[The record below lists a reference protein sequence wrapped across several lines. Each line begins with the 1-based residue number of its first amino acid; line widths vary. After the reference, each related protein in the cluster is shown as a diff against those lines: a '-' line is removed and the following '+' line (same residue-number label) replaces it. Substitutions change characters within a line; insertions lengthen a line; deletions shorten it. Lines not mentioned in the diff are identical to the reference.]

1 MVFMDNQKKETPII
15 VQCGIYAI
23 ILFVAQLISSL
34 FPANFS
40 APAPLIGM
48 ILLYILLST
57 HVIKLHQVEKLGD
70 FMLGLIAFLFVPSG
84 IQLAGSMELMKTEGV
99 KDILVSIIATL
110 ILLIIICFIGAALI
124 RLHARLA
131 KSAK

>member
-1 MVFMDNQKKETPII
+1 
-15 VQCGIYAI
+15 
-23 ILFVAQLISSL
+23 
-34 FPANFS
+34 
-40 APAPLIGM
+40 M

-84 IQLAGSMELMKTEGV
+84 IQLAGSMQLMKTEGA
-99 KDILVSIIATL
+99 KDIVVSIIATL

-124 RLHARLA
+124 RLYARLA

>member
-1 MVFMDNQKKETPII
+1 MVFMDKKKKETPII

-34 FPANFS
+34 FPASFS
-40 APAPLIGM
+40 VPAPLIGM

-84 IQLAGSMELMKTEGV
+84 IQLAGSMQLMKTEGV
-99 KDILVSIIATL
+99 KDIVVSIIATL
-110 ILLIIICFIGAALI
+110 ILLIIICFIEAALI

-131 KSAK
+131 KSTK